1 MATLPSRSL
10 AGVSPTYTPPTTRPY
25 VPTTTFAPTTTNP
38 SAWQRTND
46 FLGSPTGQLAIGGLS
61 AGLGAYAQGKAA
73 DKNAAA
79 QQQLQQERLAAERES
94 MLARLATEQSQNAT
108 ARAIAGARPIG
119 EAQKFAAG
127 MARGNVIAD
136 LLGKGPTAPGN
147 PAVAQAAN
155 LGNLQISPD
164 AIGRLKSMYSEPA
177 TMQSLL
183 ARDQDIAAINP
194 NAAPTNYATL
204 TSMQQE
210 SPLTR
215 ALMSQFADYR
225 QGAQA
230 QLEDS
235 ESYAR
240 RILQQAIDGT
250 SGPVGTQAT
259 GGGSAASPFLGSPTG
274 TATRPGNTAGITNT
288 ATLTDPTTGA
298 MSRAENTPKID
309 AHVAANG
316 RPEWGASYWEQM
328 TNPTALR
335 EGLENGKPH
344 DYYGGPDAPRV
355 DQLTPKMQN
364 AIRNGYGVSV
374 REDDAKKL
382 IAQGWQYGKPAPKG
396 FEYDE
401 DSGLLKKKGSA
412 WKTLAKVGIIAGAGA
427 ATIATG
433 GAASPALAAAIG
445 AGAGAGL
452 AAVDGGGW
460 KSILTGAALGG
471 VTGGAA
477 AGIAGAGLNT
487 AQQIGVNAALGAG
500 TGAITGGKQGALIGA
515 AGGAGGAAI
524 GPATSRLS
532 GAGQTAAQAG
542 LNVGLNKSLGAGWTD
557 SLISGGMAASQ
568 NAANQQKLQQY
579 KQQQARAYD
588 AAGRLVRG

>member
-10 AGVSPTYTPPTTRPY
+10 AGVTPAYTPPTSRPY
-25 VPTTTFAPTTTNP
+25 VPSTTIAPTTTTP
-38 SAWQRTND
+38 SAWQKTNS
-46 FLGSPTGQLAIGGLS
+46 FLGSPTGQLAVGGLS
-61 AGLGAYAQGKAA
+61 AGLSAYAQGKAN
-73 DKNAAA
+73 DKSLAA
-79 QQQLQQERLAAERES
+79 QQAMEEEKLAAARES
-94 MLARLATEQSQNAT
+94 MLAKLATEQSQNAT

-119 EAQKFAAG
+119 EAQKFSAS

-155 LGNLQISPD
+155 LDNLRIDPNAIS
-164 AIGRLKSMYSEPA
+164 RLKSMYSEPA
-177 TMQSLL
+177 TLQSLL
-183 ARDQDIAAINP
+183 SRDQDIAAINP
-194 NAAPTNYATL
+194 NSAPTNYASL
-204 TSMQQE
+204 TSLQQE

-230 QLEDS
+230 QLQDS

-240 RILQQAIDGT
+240 KLLEQAIDGT
-250 SGPVGTQAT
+250 SGPVGTGAA
-259 GGGSAASPFLGSPTG
+259 SAASPFP
-274 TATRPGNTAGITNT
+274 ATAGAKGGGANT
-288 ATLTDPTTGA
+288 ATLANTATITDPTTGA
-298 MSRAENTPKID
+298 VSRAATTPAID
-309 AHVAANG
+309 AHIAANG
-316 RPEWGASYWEQM
+316 KPEWGASYWEQM
-328 TNPTALR
+328 TNPSALR

-355 DQLTPKMQN
+355 DQLTPKMQQ
-364 AIRNGYGVSV
+364 AIRQGYGVSV
-374 REDDAKKL
+374 KEDDAKKL
-382 IAQGWQYGKPAPKG
+382 LAQGWQYGQPAPKG

-433 GAASPALAAAIG
+433 GAASPALYAAIG

-460 KSILTGAALGG
+460 KQILTGAAVGG
-471 VTGGAA
+471 ITGGAGGA
-477 AGIAGAGLNT
+477 ITNAGLNT
-487 AQQIGVNAALGAG
+487 AKSVAANAAVGAG
-500 TGAITGGKQGALIGA
+500 TGALTGGKRGALLGA

-524 GPATSRLS
+524 SPATSRIPNS
-532 GAGQTAAQAG
+532 VAQTAAQAG
-542 LNVGLNKSLGAGWTD
+542 LTTGLNKSLGGGWTD

-568 NAANQQKLQQY
+568 KAANQQKLKQYQQ
-579 KQQQARAYD
+579 QQQARSAFD